1 MRSPWC
7 GPMACGF
14 CDLTESYEGVLG
26 VGVVNAVVGIEMED
40 FETKKKTANPYQC

>member
-1 MRSPWC
+1 
-7 GPMACGF
+7 MACGF